1 MRQRCESCP
10 TKADCVS
17 AFGIYWDIKSSGG
30 VGCEYPFAYRRD
42 VEGGLGKKRPVVS
55 SPEKG
60 RRWR

>member
-17 AFGIYWDIKSSGG
+17 AFGIYWDAKSGGG
-30 VGCEYPFAYRRD
+30 VGCEHPFAYRAMDGAARD
-42 VEGGLGKKRPVVS
+42 RKRAAAQ

-60 RRWR
+60 RRCR